1 MCIAPDG
8 GRRLAGPET
17 AALKAAPHG
26 IQPAGLAKPAAL
38 PQKPPNQ
45 RHPKSDAAPFC
56 MTADVEA
63 FMADFDLGK
72 IRNIGITAHIDA
84 GKTTTTERI
93 LYYTGVSHRIGEVHD
108 GNTTTDYMDQE
119 RERGITITSAAVT
132 CEWKDHRINIID
144 TPGHIDF
151 NIEVNRSLRV
161 LDGAIFIIEGVAGVQ
176 PQSETNWRL
185 ADRYNVPRIIFIN
198 KLDRTGADFFRA
210 FATLKEKL
218 DIVALPLQLPIGIE
232 DSFLGVIDLV
242 EMKAIIWEGGE
253 LGAKFHDEE
262 IPEAMKEQAA
272 EYRQNLLDT
281 ALSVDNEAMEEY
293 FDKGDVSVETLK
305 RCIKAGA
312 ISGAFRPVLCGTAFK
327 NKGVQPLLDAVL
339 DYLPSPVDVP
349 GIRVAPE
356 EGQDDDPNARRIKA
370 DPNAPFAGL
379 AFKIINDKYGTLTF
393 VRVYAGT
400 LKSSDTV
407 MNTTKG
413 HKERIG
419 RMFQMHADKRAE
431 IKEVHAGDI
440 AAFVGLKDT
449 GTGDTLAS
457 SDDPVVLERMAFPVP
472 VIDISVEPKTKEGVE
487 KMTLGLQKLAG
498 EDPSLRLKT
507 DQETGQTILS
517 GMGELHLEIIIDRLK
532 REYGVDANIGAP
544 QVAYRETISKS
555 HTETYTHKKQS
566 GGSGQYAEV
575 KIVFEPQERNE
586 GVLFE
591 NKVVGGTVPKEYIPA
606 VEKGIRNQADTGV
619 LAGFP
624 TVDFKYTLVDGKYH
638 DVDSS
643 ALAFEIAAKACFR
656 EGMKKAGPIILEP
669 IMDVEITTP
678 QDHVGDVVGDLNRRR
693 GQIQNQESSGST
705 VIVRAHVPLKEMF
718 GYISHLR
725 SMTKGRASFTMQFH
739 HYDPVPRN
747 IADEIMTK
755 SA

>member
-1 MCIAPDG
+1 MFD
-8 GRRLAGPET
+8 T
-17 AALKAAPHG
+17 
-26 IQPAGLAKPAAL
+26 
-38 PQKPPNQ
+38 
-45 RHPKSDAAPFC
+45 S
-56 MTADVEA
+56 
-63 FMADFDLGK
+63 DLGK

-108 GNTTTDYMDQE
+108 GNTTTDYMEQE

-161 LDGAIFIIEGVAGVQ
+161 LDGAVFIIEGVAGVQ

-185 ADRYNVPRIIFIN
+185 ADRYNVPRLIFIN
-198 KLDRTGADFFRA
+198 KLDRTGADFYRA
-210 FATLKEKL
+210 FDTLKEKL

-232 DSFLGVIDLV
+232 ETFVGVVDLV
-242 EMKAIIWEGGE
+242 EMKAIVWEGGE
-253 LGAKFHDEE
+253 LGAKFHDEP
-262 IPEAMKEQAA
+262 IPEELAERAKEA
-272 EYRQNLLDT
+272 RQLLLDT
-281 ALSVDNEAMEEY
+281 ALAVDDEGMEEY
-293 FDKGDVSVETLK
+293 FEHGDVSVATLK
-305 RCIKAGA
+305 RAIKAGT
-312 ISGAFRPVLCGTAFK
+312 ISGAFRPVMCGTAFK
-327 NKGVQPLLDAVL
+327 NKGVQPLLDGVL
-339 DYLPSPVDVP
+339 DYLPSPIDVP
-349 GIRVAPE
+349 GIKVAADEDEEDTPENAAKRRVIPANP
-356 EGQDDDPNARRIKA
+356 DAA
-370 DPNAPFAGL
+370 FAGL

-400 LKSSDTV
+400 LKSGDTV
-407 MNTTKG
+407 MNTTKD
-413 HKERIG
+413 HRERIG

-449 GTGDTLAS
+449 GTGDTLAGAE
-457 SDDPVVLERMAFPVP
+457 DPVVLERMAFPIP
-472 VIDISVEPKTKEGVE
+472 VIDISVEPKTKEAVE
-487 KMTLGLQKLAG
+487 KMTIGLQKLAG

-507 DQETGQTILS
+507 DQESGQTILS
-517 GMGELHLEIIIDRLK
+517 GMGELHLEIIVDRLR
-532 REYGVDANIGAP
+532 REYGVDCNIGAP

-575 KIVFEPQERNE
+575 KVTFEPLERNA
-586 GVLFE
+586 GVVFQ
-591 NKVVGGTVPKEYIPA
+591 NSVVGGAIPKEYVPA
-606 VEKGIRNQADTGV
+606 VEKGIRVQADTGV

-624 TVDFKYTLVDGKYH
+624 TVDFKYTLIDGKYH

-643 ALAFEIAAKACFR
+643 ALAFEIASKACFR
-656 EGMKKAGPIILEP
+656 EGMKKAGPTILEP
-669 IMDVEITTP
+669 IMDVEVTTP

-693 GQIQNQESSGST
+693 GTIQAQESAGST
-705 VIVRAHVPLKEMF
+705 VTVRAQVPLKEMF

-747 IADEIMTK
+747 VADEIMK
-755 SA
+755 QSA

>member
-1 MCIAPDG
+1 MEKFTV
-8 GRRLAGPET
+8 AGNSLE
-17 AALKAAPHG
+17 
-26 IQPAGLAKPAAL
+26 
-38 PQKPPNQ
+38 
-45 RHPKSDAAPFC
+45 
-56 MTADVEA
+56 
-63 FMADFDLGK
+63 K

-93 LYYTGVSHRIGEVHD
+93 LYYTGVSHKIGEVHD

-132 CEWKDHRINIID
+132 CEWKGYRINIID

-161 LDGAIFIIEGVAGVQ
+161 LDGAVFIIEGVAGVQ

-210 FATLKEKL
+210 FASLKEKL

-232 DSFLGVIDLV
+232 DQFLGVVDLV
-242 EMKAIIWEGGE
+242 EMRAIVWEGGE
-253 LGAKFHDEE
+253 LGAKFRDEP
-262 IPEAMKEQAA
+262 IPAELEAQAQ
-272 EYRQNLLDT
+272 EYRQILLDT
-281 ALSVDNEAMEEY
+281 AVGVDNKAMEEY
-293 FDKGDVSVETLK
+293 FENGDVSVETLK
-305 RCIKAGA
+305 RCIKLGT

-349 GIRVAPE
+349 GISVAAE
-356 EGQDDDPNARRIKA
+356 EGEEDGEHSNRRRIKA
-370 DPNAPFAGL
+370 NSDAPFAGL
-379 AFKIINDKYGTLTF
+379 AFKIINDKYGALTF

-400 LKSSDTV
+400 LKSGDTV
-407 MNTTKG
+407 MNTTKD
-413 HKERIG
+413 HRERIG

-449 GTGDTLAS
+449 STGDTLAS
-457 SDDPVVLERMAFPVP
+457 ADDPVVLERMAFPVP
-472 VIDISVEPKTKEGVE
+472 VIDISVEPKTKEAVE

-507 DQETGQTILS
+507 DQESGQTILS
-517 GMGELHLEIIIDRLK
+517 GMGELHLEIIIDRLR
-532 REYGVDANIGAP
+532 REYGVDCAIGAP
-544 QVAYRETISKS
+544 QVAYRETITKE

-575 KIVFEPQERNE
+575 KIRFAPVERNL
-586 GVLFE
+586 GVSFE
-591 NKVVGGTVPKEYIPA
+591 NKVVGGTVPKEFIPA
-606 VEKGIRNQADTGV
+606 VEKGIRVQADTGV

-624 TVDFKYTLVDGKYH
+624 TVDFKYVLVDGKYH

-669 IMDVEITTP
+669 IMDVEVTTP

-693 GQIQNQESSGST
+693 GMIQNQDSAGST
-705 VIVRAHVPLKEMF
+705 ILVRAHVPLKEMF
-718 GYISHLR
+718 GYISDLR

-747 IADEIMTK
+747 IADEIMAK

>member
-1 MCIAPDG
+1 VS
-8 GRRLAGPET
+8 ET
-17 AALKAAPHG
+17 PL
-26 IQPAGLAKPAAL
+26 
-38 PQKPPNQ
+38 
-45 RHPKSDAAPFC
+45 
-56 MTADVEA
+56 E
-63 FMADFDLGK
+63 K

-93 LYYTGVSHRIGEVHD
+93 LYYTGVSHKIGEVHD
-108 GNTTTDYMDQE
+108 GNTTTDYMEQE

-132 CEWKDHRINIID
+132 CEWKNHRINIID

-161 LDGAIFIIEGVAGVQ
+161 LDGAVFIIEGVAGVQ

-198 KLDRTGADFFRA
+198 KLDRTGADFYRA
-210 FATLKEKL
+210 FDTLKEKL
-218 DIVALPLQLPIGIE
+218 DIVALPLQLPIGTE
-232 DSFLGVIDLV
+232 DQFVGVVDLV

-253 LGAKFHDEE
+253 LGAKYHDAP
-262 IPEAMKEQAA
+262 IPADLVEKAKEH
-272 EYRQNLLDT
+272 RQTLLDT
-281 ALSVDNEAMEEY
+281 ALSVDDAAMEEY
-293 FDKGDVSVETLK
+293 FESGDVAVETLK
-305 RCIKAGA
+305 RCIKAGT

-349 GIRVAPE
+349 GIKVAAE
-356 EGQDDDPNARRIKA
+356 EGEDEHAERRRIKA

-400 LKSSDTV
+400 LRSGDTV
-407 MNTTKG
+407 LNTTRG

-431 IKEVHAGDI
+431 IKEVSAGDI

-449 GTGDTLAS
+449 MTGDTLAAAN
-457 SDDPVVLERMAFPVP
+457 DPVVLERMAFPVP
-472 VIDISVEPKTKEGVE
+472 VIDISVEPRTKESVE
-487 KMTLGLQKLAG
+487 KMTIGLQKLAG
-498 EDPSLRLKT
+498 EDPSLRLRT

-532 REYGVDANIGAP
+532 REYGVEANIGAP
-544 QVAYRETISKS
+544 QVAYRETITRP
-555 HTETYTHKKQS
+555 HTEIYTHKKQT

-575 KIVFEPQERNE
+575 KVIFEPLERN
-586 GVLFE
+586 GGIVFE
-591 NKVVGGTVPKEYIPA
+591 NKVVGGAVPREYIPA
-606 VEKGIRNQADTGV
+606 VEKGIRVQAETGV

-656 EGMKKAGPIILEP
+656 EGMKKASPIILEP

-678 QDHVGDVVGDLNRRR
+678 QDHVGDVVGDINRRR
-693 GQIQNQESSGST
+693 GMIQNQESSGST
-705 VIVRAHVPLKEMF
+705 IIVRAHVPLKEMF
-718 GYISHLR
+718 GYISDLR

-747 IADEIMTK
+747 IADEIMAK

>member
-1 MCIAPDG
+1 
-8 GRRLAGPET
+8 
-17 AALKAAPHG
+17 
-26 IQPAGLAKPAAL
+26 
-38 PQKPPNQ
+38 
-45 RHPKSDAAPFC
+45 
-56 MTADVEA
+56 MTDTPL
-63 FMADFDLGK
+63 DR

-93 LYYTGVSHRIGEVHD
+93 LHYTGVSHKIGEVHD
-108 GNTTTDYMDQE
+108 GNTTTDYMEQE

-161 LDGAIFIIEGVAGVQ
+161 LDGAVFIIEGVAGVQ

-185 ADRYNVPRIIFIN
+185 ADRYKVPRIIFIN
-198 KLDRTGADFFRA
+198 KLDRTGADFYRA

-218 DIVALPLQLPIGIE
+218 DIVAVPLQLPIGIE
-232 DSFLGVIDLV
+232 DKFIGVVDLV
-242 EMKAIIWEGGE
+242 EMKAIVWEGGD
-253 LGAKFHDEE
+253 LGAKYNDEP
-262 IPEAMKEQAA
+262 IPDDLLELAKEH
-272 EYRQNLLDT
+272 RQTLLDT
-281 ALSVDNEAMEEY
+281 ALAVDDEGMEEY
-293 FDKGDVSVETLK
+293 FEKGDVSVETLK
-305 RCIKAGA
+305 RAIKTGT
-312 ISGAFRPVLCGTAFK
+312 ISGDFRPVLCGTAFK
-327 NKGVQPLLDAVL
+327 NKGVQPLLDAVI

-349 GIRVAPE
+349 GIAVALDE
-356 EGQDDDPNARRIKA
+356 DLEDQEQVDRRRIPANPK
-370 DPNAPFAGL
+370 APFAGL

-400 LKSSDTV
+400 LKSGDTV

-413 HKERIG
+413 HRERIG

-431 IKEVHAGDI
+431 IKEVEAGDI

-472 VIDISVEPKTKEGVE
+472 VIDISVEPRTKEAVE

-498 EDPSLRLKT
+498 EDPSLRLRT

-517 GMGELHLEIIIDRLK
+517 GMGELHLEIIIDRLR
-532 REYGVDANIGAP
+532 REYGVDCNIGAP
-544 QVAYRETISKS
+544 QVAYRETISKP

-575 KIVFEPQERNE
+575 KIIFEPQERNA
-586 GVLFE
+586 GVVFE
-591 NKVVGGTVPKEYIPA
+591 NKVVGGSVPKEYIPA
-606 VEKGIRNQADTGV
+606 VEKGIKVQADTGV

-624 TVDFKYTLVDGKYH
+624 TVDFKYTLIDGKYH

-656 EGMKKAGPIILEP
+656 EGMKKASPIILEP
-669 IMDVEITTP
+669 IMDVEVTTP

-693 GQIQNQESSGST
+693 GHIQNQESSGST
-705 VIVRAHVPLKEMF
+705 IIVRAQAPLKEMF

-747 IADEIMTK
+747 IADEIMAK

>member
-1 MCIAPDG
+1 MS
-8 GRRLAGPET
+8 ET
-17 AALKAAPHG
+17 PL
-26 IQPAGLAKPAAL
+26 
-38 PQKPPNQ
+38 
-45 RHPKSDAAPFC
+45 
-56 MTADVEA
+56 E
-63 FMADFDLGK
+63 K

-93 LYYTGVSHRIGEVHD
+93 LYYTGVSHKIGEVHD
-108 GNTTTDYMDQE
+108 GNTTTDYMEQE

-132 CEWKDHRINIID
+132 CEWKNHRINIID
-144 TPGHIDF
+144 PPGHIDF

-161 LDGAIFIIEGVAGVQ
+161 LDGAVFIIEGVAGVQ

-198 KLDRTGADFFRA
+198 KLDRTGADFYRA
-210 FATLKEKL
+210 FDTLKEKL
-218 DIVALPLQLPIGIE
+218 DIVALPLQLPIGTE
-232 DSFLGVIDLV
+232 DQFVGVVDLV

-253 LGAKFHDEE
+253 LGAKYHDAP
-262 IPEAMKEQAA
+262 IPADLVEKAKEH
-272 EYRQNLLDT
+272 RQTLLDT
-281 ALSVDNEAMEEY
+281 ALSVDDAAMEEY
-293 FDKGDVSVETLK
+293 FESGDVAVETLK
-305 RCIKAGA
+305 RCIKAGT

-349 GIRVAPE
+349 GIKVAAE
-356 EGQDDDPNARRIKA
+356 EGEDEHAERRRIKA

-400 LKSSDTV
+400 LRSGDTV
-407 MNTTKG
+407 LNTTRG

-431 IKEVHAGDI
+431 IKEVSAGDI

-449 GTGDTLAS
+449 MTGDTLAAAN
-457 SDDPVVLERMAFPVP
+457 DPVVLERMAFPVP
-472 VIDISVEPKTKEGVE
+472 VIDISVEPRTKESVE
-487 KMTLGLQKLAG
+487 KMTIGLQKLAG
-498 EDPSLRLKT
+498 EDPSLRLRT

-532 REYGVDANIGAP
+532 REYGVEANIGAP
-544 QVAYRETISKS
+544 QVAYRETITRP
-555 HTETYTHKKQS
+555 HTEIYTHKKQS

-575 KIVFEPQERNE
+575 KVIFEPLERN
-586 GVLFE
+586 GGIVFE
-591 NKVVGGTVPKEYIPA
+591 NKVVGGAVPREYIPA
-606 VEKGIRNQADTGV
+606 VEKGIRVQAETGV

-656 EGMKKAGPIILEP
+656 EGMKKASPIILEP

-678 QDHVGDVVGDLNRRR
+678 QDHVGDVVGDINRRR
-693 GQIQNQESSGST
+693 GMIQNQESSGST
-705 VIVRAHVPLKEMF
+705 IIVRAHVPLKEMF
-718 GYISHLR
+718 GYISDLR

-747 IADEIMTK
+747 IADEIMAK

>member
-1 MCIAPDG
+1 M
-8 GRRLAGPET
+8 
-17 AALKAAPHG
+17 
-26 IQPAGLAKPAAL
+26 
-38 PQKPPNQ
+38 
-45 RHPKSDAAPFC
+45 
-56 MTADVEA
+56 EA
-63 FMADFDLGK
+63 SVARIPLEK

-93 LYYTGVSHRIGEVHD
+93 LYYTGKSHKIGEVHD
-108 GNTTTDYMDQE
+108 GNTTTDYMEQE

-132 CEWKDHRINIID
+132 AEWKGHRINVID

-161 LDGAIFIIEGVAGVQ
+161 LDGAVFIIEGVAGVQ

-198 KLDRTGADFFRA
+198 KLDRTGADFYRA
-210 FATLKEKL
+210 AATLTEKL
-218 DIVALPLQLPIGIE
+218 GINWVALQLPIGIE
-232 DSFLGVIDLV
+232 DNLKGVVDLV
-242 EMKAIIWEGGE
+242 TMKALIWEGDE
-253 LGAKFHDEE
+253 LGAKYHEAE
-262 IPEAMKEQAA
+262 IPADMADKAA
-272 EYRQNLLDT
+272 EYRQTLLDT
-281 ALSVDNEAMEEY
+281 VLAVDDAAMEEY
-293 FDKGDVSVETLK
+293 FEKGDVDVETLK
-305 RCIKAGA
+305 RCIKKGT
-312 ISGAFRPVLCGTAFK
+312 ISGEFRPVFCGSAFK
-327 NKGVQPLLDAVL
+327 NKGVQPLLDGVI
-339 DYLPSPVDVP
+339 DYLPAPTDIE
-349 GIRVAPE
+349 GIKVAAE
-356 EGQDDDPNARRIKA
+356 EGEDEDADRRIIPAKE
-370 DPNAPFAGL
+370 DAPFAAL
-379 AFKIINDKYGTLTF
+379 AFKIINDKYGNLTF
-393 VRVYAGT
+393 IRVYAGVIR
-400 LKSSDTV
+400 SGDTF

-419 RMFQMHADKRAE
+419 RMFQMHADKREEVKE
-431 IKEVHAGDI
+431 IYAGDI
-440 AAFVGLKDT
+440 VAVVGLKDT
-449 GTGDTLAS
+449 GTGDTLA
-457 SDDPVVLERMAFPVP
+457 DAADPVVLERMAFPIP
-472 VIDISVEPKTKEGVE
+472 VIDISVEPKSKDGIE

-544 QVAYRETISKS
+544 QVAYRETITRS

-575 KIVFEPQERNE
+575 KITFEPKERNE
-586 GVLFE
+586 GIEFV
-591 NKVVGGTVPKEYIPA
+591 NAVVGGAVPKEYIPA
-606 VEKGIRNQADTGV
+606 VEKGIKMQADTGV

-656 EGMKKAGPIILEP
+656 EGMKNAGPVILEP
-669 IMDVEITTP
+669 IMDVEVTTP

-693 GQIQNQESSGST
+693 GVIQSQDMAST
-705 VIVRAHVPLKEMF
+705 SVIVRAHVPLKEMF
-718 GYISHLR
+718 GYISNLR
-725 SMTKGRASFTMQFH
+725 GMTKGRASFSMQFH

-747 IADEIMTK
+747 VADEIMKK

>member
-1 MCIAPDG
+1 MFD
-8 GRRLAGPET
+8 T
-17 AALKAAPHG
+17 
-26 IQPAGLAKPAAL
+26 
-38 PQKPPNQ
+38 
-45 RHPKSDAAPFC
+45 S
-56 MTADVEA
+56 
-63 FMADFDLGK
+63 DLGK

-108 GNTTTDYMDQE
+108 GNTTTDYMEQE

-161 LDGAIFIIEGVAGVQ
+161 LDGAVFIIEGVAGVQ

-185 ADRYNVPRIIFIN
+185 ADRYNVPRLIFIN
-198 KLDRTGADFFRA
+198 KLDRTGADFYRA
-210 FATLKEKL
+210 FDTLKEKL

-232 DSFLGVIDLV
+232 ETFIGVVDLI
-242 EMKAIIWEGGE
+242 EMKAIVWEGGE
-253 LGAKFHDEE
+253 LGAKFHDEA
-262 IPEAMKEQAA
+262 IPEDLAERAKEA
-272 EYRQNLLDT
+272 RQLLLDT
-281 ALSVDNEAMEEY
+281 ALAVDDEGMEEY
-293 FDKGDVSVETLK
+293 FEHGDVSVATLK
-305 RCIKAGA
+305 RAIKAGT
-312 ISGAFRPVLCGTAFK
+312 ISGAFRPVMCGTAFK
-327 NKGVQPLLDAVL
+327 NKGVQPLLDGVL
-339 DYLPSPVDVP
+339 DYLPSPIDVP
-349 GIRVAPE
+349 GIKVAADEDEEDTPENAAKRRVIPANP
-356 EGQDDDPNARRIKA
+356 A
-370 DPNAPFAGL
+370 APFAGL

-400 LKSSDTV
+400 LKSGDTV

-413 HKERIG
+413 EKERIG

-449 GTGDTLAS
+449 GTGDTLAAAE
-457 SDDPVVLERMAFPVP
+457 DPVVLERMAFPIP
-472 VIDISVEPKTKEGVE
+472 VIDISVEPKTKEAVE
-487 KMTLGLQKLAG
+487 KMTIGLQKLAG

-507 DQETGQTILS
+507 DQESGQTILS
-517 GMGELHLEIIIDRLK
+517 GMGELHLEIIVDRLR
-532 REYGVDANIGAP
+532 REYGVDCNIGAP

-575 KIVFEPQERNE
+575 KVTFEPLERNA
-586 GVLFE
+586 GVVFQ
-591 NKVVGGTVPKEYIPA
+591 NSVVGGAIPKEYVPA
-606 VEKGIRNQADTGV
+606 VEKGIRVQADTGV

-643 ALAFEIAAKACFR
+643 ALAFEIASKACFR
-656 EGMKKAGPIILEP
+656 EGMKKAGPTILEP
-669 IMDVEITTP
+669 IMDVEVTTP

-693 GQIQNQESSGST
+693 GTIQAQESAGST
-705 VIVRAHVPLKEMF
+705 VTVRAQVPLKEMF
-718 GYISHLR
+718 GYISQLR

-747 IADEIMTK
+747 VADEIMK
-755 SA
+755 QSA

>member
-1 MCIAPDG
+1 M
-8 GRRLAGPET
+8 
-17 AALKAAPHG
+17 
-26 IQPAGLAKPAAL
+26 
-38 PQKPPNQ
+38 
-45 RHPKSDAAPFC
+45 SDIS
-56 MTADVEA
+56 
-63 FMADFDLGK
+63 DLGK

-108 GNTTTDYMDQE
+108 GNTTTDYMEQE

-161 LDGAIFIIEGVAGVQ
+161 LDGAVFIIEGVAGVQ

-185 ADRYNVPRIIFIN
+185 ADRYNVPRLIFIN
-198 KLDRTGADFFRA
+198 KLDRTGADFYRA
-210 FATLKEKL
+210 FDTLKEKL

-232 DSFLGVIDLV
+232 ESFIGVVDLI
-242 EMKAIIWEGGE
+242 EMKAIVWEGGE
-253 LGAKFHDEE
+253 LGAKFHDEP
-262 IPEAMKEQAA
+262 IPEDMMERAKEA
-272 EYRQNLLDT
+272 RQLLLDT
-281 ALSVDNEAMEEY
+281 ALAVDDEGMEEY
-293 FDKGDVSVETLK
+293 FEHGDVGVATLK
-305 RCIKAGA
+305 RAIKAGT
-312 ISGAFRPVLCGTAFK
+312 ISGAFRPVMCGTAFK
-327 NKGVQPLLDAVL
+327 NKGVQPLLDGVL
-339 DYLPSPVDVP
+339 DYLPSPIDVP
-349 GIRVAPE
+349 GIKVAAEEDEEETPENSAKRRVIPANPT
-356 EGQDDDPNARRIKA
+356 
-370 DPNAPFAGL
+370 APFAGL

-400 LKSSDTV
+400 LKSGDTV

-413 HKERIG
+413 EKERIG

-449 GTGDTLAS
+449 GTGDTLAAAE
-457 SDDPVVLERMAFPVP
+457 DPVVLERMSFPIP
-472 VIDISVEPKTKEGVE
+472 VIDISVEPKTKEAVE
-487 KMTLGLQKLAG
+487 KMTIGLQKLAG

-507 DQETGQTILS
+507 DQESGQTILS
-517 GMGELHLEIIIDRLK
+517 GMGELHLEIIVDRLR
-532 REYGVDANIGAP
+532 REYGVDCNIGAP

-575 KIVFEPQERNE
+575 KVTFEPLERNA
-586 GVLFE
+586 GVVFQ
-591 NKVVGGTVPKEYIPA
+591 NSVVGGAIPKEYVPA
-606 VEKGIRNQADTGV
+606 VEKGIRVQADTGV

-624 TVDFKYTLVDGKYH
+624 TVDFKYTLIDGKYH

-643 ALAFEIAAKACFR
+643 ALAFEIASKACFR
-656 EGMKKAGPIILEP
+656 EGMKKAGPTILEP
-669 IMDVEITTP
+669 IMDVEVTTP

-693 GQIQNQESSGST
+693 GTIQAQESAGST
-705 VIVRAHVPLKEMF
+705 VTVRAQVPLKEMF
-718 GYISHLR
+718 GYISQLR

-747 IADEIMTK
+747 VADEIMK
-755 SA
+755 QSA

>member
-1 MCIAPDG
+1 MSG
-8 GRRLAGPET
+8 NEL
-17 AALKAAPHG
+17 
-26 IQPAGLAKPAAL
+26 
-38 PQKPPNQ
+38 
-45 RHPKSDAAPFC
+45 S
-56 MTADVEA
+56 
-63 FMADFDLGK
+63 K

-93 LYYTGVSHRIGEVHD
+93 LYYTGVSHKIGEVHD
-108 GNTTTDYMDQE
+108 GNTTTDYMEQE

-132 CEWKDHRINIID
+132 CEWNDHRINIID

-161 LDGAIFIIEGVAGVQ
+161 LDGAVFIIEGVAGVQ

-198 KLDRTGADFFRA
+198 KLDRTGADFYRA
-210 FATLKEKL
+210 FDTLKEKL
-218 DIVALPLQLPIGIE
+218 DIVALPLQLPIGAE
-232 DSFLGVIDLV
+232 ENFLGVVDLV
-242 EMKAIIWEGGE
+242 EMRAIIWEGGE
-253 LGAKFHDEE
+253 LGAKFHYEE
-262 IPEAMKEQAA
+262 IPDDLKEKAA

-281 ALSVDNEAMEEY
+281 ALAVDDAGMEEY
-293 FDKGDVSVETLK
+293 FENGDVSVATLK
-305 RCIKAGA
+305 RALKRGA
-312 ISGAFRPVLCGTAFK
+312 IDGTFRPTLCGTAFK
-327 NKGVQPLLDAVL
+327 NKGVQPLLDAVI
-339 DYLPSPVDVP
+339 DYLPAPNDVEGIRIAPPEDEEVDENKLPIIPVDP
-349 GIRVAPE
+349 DG
-356 EGQDDDPNARRIKA
+356 K
-370 DPNAPFAGL
+370 FAGL

-393 VRVYAGT
+393 VRVYRGV
-400 LKSSDTV
+400 LRSGDMV
-407 MNTTKG
+407 LNTTKG

-419 RMFQMHADKRAE
+419 RMFQMHADKRQE
-431 IKEVHAGDI
+431 LKEVHAGDI

-449 GTGDTLAS
+449 QTGDTLAD

-472 VIDISVEPKTKEGVE
+472 VIDISVEPKTKDGVE
-487 KMTLGLQKLAG
+487 KMTLALQKLAG

-517 GMGELHLEIIIDRLK
+517 GMGELHLEIIVDRLR

-544 QVAYRETISKS
+544 QVAYRETITKP
-555 HTETYTHKKQS
+555 HTEIYTHKKQS

-575 KIVFEPQERNE
+575 KIEFAPQERNE
-586 GVLFE
+586 GIAFE

-606 VEKGIRNQADTGV
+606 VEKGIRMQSSTGV

-624 TVDFKYTLVDGKYH
+624 TVDFKFTLTDGKYH

-656 EGMKKAGPIILEP
+656 EGMKKAGPVILEP
-669 IMDVEITTP
+669 IMDVEVTTP
-678 QDHVGDVVGDLNRRR
+678 NDHVGDVVGDLNRRR
-693 GQIQNQESSGST
+693 GMIQNQESAGST
-705 VIVRAHVPLKEMF
+705 VTVRAQVPLKEMF

-747 IADEIMTK
+747 IADEIMAK
-755 SA
+755 SS

>member
-1 MCIAPDG
+1 MSVTPLD
-8 GRRLAGPET
+8 
-17 AALKAAPHG
+17 
-26 IQPAGLAKPAAL
+26 
-38 PQKPPNQ
+38 
-45 RHPKSDAAPFC
+45 
-56 MTADVEA
+56 
-63 FMADFDLGK
+63 K

-93 LYYTGVSHRIGEVHD
+93 LYYTGVSHKIGEVHD
-108 GNTTTDYMDQE
+108 GNTTTDYMEQE

-132 CEWKDHRINIID
+132 CEWKDTRINIID

-161 LDGAIFIIEGVAGVQ
+161 LDGAVFIIEGVAGVQ

-185 ADRYNVPRIIFIN
+185 ADRYKVPRIIFIN

-218 DIVALPLQLPIGIE
+218 DIIALPLQLPIGVE
-232 DSFLGVIDLV
+232 DQFLGVVDLV

-253 LGAKFHDEE
+253 LGAKYHDEE
-262 IPEAMKEQAA
+262 IPADLA
-272 EYRQNLLDT
+272 ELAEEHRQTLLDT
-281 ALSVDNEAMEEY
+281 ALSVDTEAMEEY
-293 FDKGDVSVETLK
+293 FDKGEVSVETLK
-305 RCIKAGA
+305 RCIKRGT
-312 ISGAFRPVLCGTAFK
+312 IDGTFRPVLCGTAFK
-327 NKGVQPLLDAVL
+327 NKGVQPLLDAVI

-349 GIRVAPE
+349 GIAIALE
-356 EGQDDDPNARRIKA
+356 EGEEDGDNPNRRRIPANPK
-370 DPNAPFAGL
+370 APFAGL

-400 LKSSDTV
+400 LKSGDMV

-413 HKERIG
+413 HRERIG

-431 IKEVHAGDI
+431 IKEVEAGDI

-457 SDDPVVLERMAFPVP
+457 NDDPVILERMAFPVP
-472 VIDISVEPKTKEGVE
+472 VIDISVEPRTKEAVE

-498 EDPSLRLKT
+498 EDPSLRLRT

-517 GMGELHLEIIIDRLK
+517 GMGELHLEIIIDRLR
-532 REYGVDANIGAP
+532 REYGVDCNIGAP
-544 QVAYRETISKS
+544 QVAYRETISKT

-575 KIVFEPQERNE
+575 KIIFEPLERNT
-586 GVLFE
+586 GVVFE

-606 VEKGIRNQADTGV
+606 VEKGIKVQADTGV

-624 TVDFKYTLVDGKYH
+624 TVDFKYTLIDGKYH

-656 EGMKKAGPIILEP
+656 EGMKNATPIILEP
-669 IMDVEITTP
+669 IMDVEVTTP

-693 GQIQNQESSGST
+693 GMIQNQESSGST

-747 IADEIMTK
+747 VADEIMKK

>member
-1 MCIAPDG
+1 MPGTPLD
-8 GRRLAGPET
+8 R
-17 AALKAAPHG
+17 
-26 IQPAGLAKPAAL
+26 
-38 PQKPPNQ
+38 
-45 RHPKSDAAPFC
+45 
-56 MTADVEA
+56 
-63 FMADFDLGK
+63 

-93 LYYTGVSHRIGEVHD
+93 LYYTGVSHKIGEVHD
-108 GNTTTDYMDQE
+108 GNTTTDYMEQE

-132 CEWKDHRINIID
+132 CEWQDHRINIID

-232 DSFLGVIDLV
+232 DKFVGVVDLV
-242 EMKAIIWEGGE
+242 EMKAIVWEGGE
-253 LGAKFHDEE
+253 LGAKYHDEP
-262 IPEAMKEQAA
+262 IPADLEEQAK
-272 EYRQNLLDT
+272 EYRQILLDT
-281 ALSVDNEAMEEY
+281 ALSVDDAAMEEY
-293 FDKGDVSVETLK
+293 FDKGDVEVATLK

-327 NKGVQPLLDAVL
+327 NKGVQPLLDAVI

-349 GIRVAPE
+349 GIAIAAE
-356 EGQDDDPNARRIKA
+356 EGEDEHDPNRRRIKA

-400 LKSSDTV
+400 LKSGDTV
-407 MNTTKG
+407 MNTTKE
-413 HKERIG
+413 HRERIG

-431 IKEVHAGDI
+431 IKEVFAGDI

-457 SDDPVVLERMAFPVP
+457 QQDQVVLERMAFPVP
-472 VIDISVEPKTKEGVE
+472 VIDISVEPRTKEAVE
-487 KMTLGLQKLAG
+487 KMSLGLQKLAA
-498 EDPSLRLKT
+498 EDPSLRLRT
-507 DQETGQTILS
+507 DQESGQTILS
-517 GMGELHLEIIIDRLK
+517 GMGELHLEIIIDRLR

-544 QVAYRETISKS
+544 QVAYRETITRP
-555 HTETYTHKKQS
+555 HTETYTHKKQT

-575 KIVFEPQERNE
+575 KIVFEPLERN
-586 GVLFE
+586 GGIIFE
-591 NKVVGGTVPKEYIPA
+591 NKVVGGSVPKEYIPA
-606 VEKGIRNQADTGV
+606 VEKGI
-619 LAGFP
+619 
-624 TVDFKYTLVDGKYH
+624 
-638 DVDSS
+638 
-643 ALAFEIAAKACFR
+643 
-656 EGMKKAGPIILEP
+656 
-669 IMDVEITTP
+669 
-678 QDHVGDVVGDLNRRR
+678 
-693 GQIQNQESSGST
+693 
-705 VIVRAHVPLKEMF
+705 
-718 GYISHLR
+718 
-725 SMTKGRASFTMQFH
+725 
-739 HYDPVPRN
+739 
-747 IADEIMTK
+747 
-755 SA
+755 

>member
-1 MCIAPDG
+1 MP
-8 GRRLAGPET
+8 
-17 AALKAAPHG
+17 AAPSAPQATHDH
-26 IQPAGLAKPAAL
+26 LAL
-38 PQKPPNQ
+38 
-45 RHPKSDAAPFC
+45 
-56 MTADVEA
+56 
-63 FMADFDLGK
+63 

-108 GNTTTDYMDQE
+108 GNTTTDYMEQE

-198 KLDRTGADFFRA
+198 KLDRTGADFYRA
-210 FATLKEKL
+210 AATLKEKL

-232 DSFLGVIDLV
+232 DKFVGVVDLV
-242 EMKAIIWEGGE
+242 RMKSVIWEGGE

-262 IPEAMKEQAA
+262 IPADLLDRAK
-272 EYRQNLLDT
+272 EYRQTLLDT
-281 ALSVDNEAMEEY
+281 ALSVDDAAMEEY
-293 FDKGDVSVETLK
+293 FEHGDVTEDTLK
-305 RCIKAGA
+305 RCIKAGT
-312 ISGAFRPVLCGTAFK
+312 ISGVFRPVLCGTAFK
-327 NKGVQPLLDAVL
+327 NKGVQPLLDAVI

-349 GIRVAPE
+349 GIKVAAE
-356 EGQDDDPNARRIKA
+356 EGEEDNADRRVIKA

-393 VRVYAGT
+393 VRIYAGT
-400 LKSSDTV
+400 LKTGDMV
-407 MNTTKG
+407 LNTTRD
-413 HKERIG
+413 HRERIG
-419 RMFQMHADKRAE
+419 RMFQMHADKRQE
-431 IKEVHAGDI
+431 IKEVSAGDI
-440 AAFVGLKDT
+440 VAFVGLKDT

-457 SDDPVVLERMAFPVP
+457 PDDPVVLERMAFPVP
-472 VIDISVEPKTKEGVE
+472 VIDISVEPKTKELIE
-487 KMTLGLQKLAG
+487 KMSIGLQKLAS
-498 EDPSLRLKT
+498 EDPSLRLRT
-507 DQETGQTILS
+507 DQESGQTILS
-517 GMGELHLEIIIDRLK
+517 GMGELHLEIIIDRLR
-532 REYGVDANIGAP
+532 REYGVEANIGAP
-544 QVAYRETISKS
+544 QVAYRETISRP
-555 HTETYTHKKQS
+555 HTETYTHKKQT

-575 KIVFEPQERNE
+575 KVTFEPLERNAGVVFEND
-586 GVLFE
+586 
-591 NKVVGGTVPKEYIPA
+591 VVGGAVPKEYIPA
-606 VEKGIRNQADTGV
+606 VEKGIRVQAETGV

-624 TVDFKYTLVDGKYH
+624 TVDFKYTLIDGKYH

-693 GQIQNQESSGST
+693 GMIQNQESSGST
-705 VIVRAHVPLKEMF
+705 IIVRAHVPLKEMF
-718 GYISHLR
+718 GYISDLR

-747 IADEIMTK
+747 IADEIMAK

>member
-1 MCIAPDG
+1 MSANP
-8 GRRLAGPET
+8 LA
-17 AALKAAPHG
+17 L
-26 IQPAGLAKPAAL
+26 L
-38 PQKPPNQ
+38 
-45 RHPKSDAAPFC
+45 
-56 MTADVEA
+56 
-63 FMADFDLGK
+63 
-72 IRNIGITAHIDA
+72 RNIGITAHIDA

-93 LYYTGVSHRIGEVHD
+93 LYYTGMSHRIGEVHD

-161 LDGAIFIIEGVAGVQ
+161 LDGAVFIIEGVAGVQ

-198 KLDRTGADFFRA
+198 KLDRTGADFYRA
-210 FATLKEKL
+210 FDTLKEKL
-218 DIVALPLQLPIGIE
+218 DIIALPLQLPIGEE
-232 DSFLGVIDLV
+232 DKFIGVIDLI
-242 EMKAIIWEGGE
+242 EMKAIVWEGGE
-253 LGAKFHDEE
+253 LGAKFHDEP
-262 IPEAMKEQAA
+262 IPAELADKAA
-272 EYRQNLLDT
+272 EYRQLLLDT
-281 ALSVDNEAMEEY
+281 ALSVDDAGMEEY
-293 FDKGDVSVETLK
+293 FEKGDVSIETLK
-305 RCIKAGA
+305 RAIKTGT

-339 DYLPSPVDVP
+339 DYLPSPIDVP
-349 GIRVAPE
+349 GIAVAAE
-356 EGQDDDPNARRIKA
+356 EGQEETDLTGRRRIKA
-370 DPNAPFAGL
+370 DPNAPFSGL
-379 AFKIINDKYGTLTF
+379 AFKIINDKYGALTF
-393 VRVYAGT
+393 VRVYSGT
-400 LKSSDTV
+400 LKSGDTV
-407 MNTTKG
+407 LNTTREG
-413 HKERIG
+413 KERVG

-457 SDDPVVLERMAFPVP
+457 AEDPVVLERMAFPVP
-472 VIDISVEPKTKEGVE
+472 VIDISVEPKTKDSVE

-507 DQETGQTILS
+507 DQESGQTILS
-517 GMGELHLEIIIDRLK
+517 GMGELHLEIIIDRLR
-532 REYGVDANIGAP
+532 REYGVEANIGAP
-544 QVAYRETISKS
+544 QVAYRETISKT
-555 HTETYTHKKQS
+555 HTEIYTHKKQS

-575 KIVFEPQERNE
+575 KIIFSPMERNG
-586 GVLFE
+586 GVVFE
-591 NKVVGGTVPKEYIPA
+591 NKVVGGAIPKEYIPA
-606 VEKGIRNQADTGV
+606 VEKGIRVQSETGV
-619 LAGFP
+619 LAGFQ

-656 EGMKKAGPIILEP
+656 DGMKKASPIILEP
-669 IMDVEITTP
+669 IMDVEVTTP
-678 QDHVGDVVGDLNRRR
+678 NDHVGDVVGDLNRRR
-693 GQIQNQESSGST
+693 GQIQTQETAGST
-705 VIVRAHVPLKEMF
+705 IMVRAHVPLKEMF
-718 GYISHLR
+718 GYISDLR

-747 IADEIMTK
+747 IADEIMAK

>member
-1 MCIAPDG
+1 
-8 GRRLAGPET
+8 
-17 AALKAAPHG
+17 
-26 IQPAGLAKPAAL
+26 
-38 PQKPPNQ
+38 
-45 RHPKSDAAPFC
+45 
-56 MTADVEA
+56 
-63 FMADFDLGK
+63 MATSLEK

-93 LYYTGVSHRIGEVHD
+93 LHYTGVSHKIGEVHD

-161 LDGAIFIIEGVAGVQ
+161 LDGAVFIIEGVAGVQ

-198 KLDRTGADFFRA
+198 KLDRTGADFYRA
-210 FATLKEKL
+210 FATLKDKL

-232 DSFLGVIDLV
+232 DKFVGVVDLI
-242 EMKAIIWEGGE
+242 EMKAIVWEGGD
-253 LGAKFHDEE
+253 LGAKFHDEP
-262 IPEAMKEQAA
+262 IPADLEEQAK
-272 EYRQNLLDT
+272 EYRQLLLDT
-281 ALSVDNEAMEEY
+281 AVGVDDKAMEEY
-293 FDKGDVSVETLK
+293 FENGDVSIETLK
-305 RCIKAGA
+305 RCIKIGT

-339 DYLPSPVDVP
+339 DYLPSPIDVP
-349 GIRVAPE
+349 GISVAAE
-356 EGQDDDPNARRIKA
+356 EGEEDGEFSDRRRIKA

-379 AFKIINDKYGTLTF
+379 AFKIINDKYGALTF

-400 LKSSDTV
+400 LKSGDTV
-407 MNTTKG
+407 MNTTKDSR
-413 HKERIG
+413 ERIG

-431 IKEVHAGDI
+431 IKEVSAGDI

-457 SDDPVVLERMAFPVP
+457 SEDPVVLERMAFPVP
-472 VIDISVEPKTKEGVE
+472 VIDISVEPKTKEAVE

-507 DQETGQTILS
+507 DQESGQTILS
-517 GMGELHLEIIIDRLK
+517 GMGELHLEIIIDRLR
-532 REYGVDANIGAP
+532 REYGVDCNIGAP
-544 QVAYRETISKS
+544 QVAYRETITKP
-555 HTETYTHKKQS
+555 HTEIYTHKKQS

-575 KIVFEPQERNE
+575 KVIFEPAERNA
-586 GVLFE
+586 GISFE
-591 NKVVGGTVPKEYIPA
+591 NKVVGGSVPKEYIPA
-606 VEKGIRNQADTGV
+606 VEKGIRVQADTGV

-624 TVDFKYTLVDGKYH
+624 TVDFKYSLVDGKYH

-669 IMDVEITTP
+669 IMDVEVTTP
-678 QDHVGDVVGDLNRRR
+678 QDHVGDCVGDLNRRR
-693 GQIQNQESSGST
+693 GMIQSQDSSGST
-705 VIVRAHVPLKEMF
+705 ILVRAHVPLKEMF
-718 GYISHLR
+718 GYISDLR

-747 IADEIMTK
+747 VADEIMKK

>member
-1 MCIAPDG
+1 MPATDAP
-8 GRRLAGPET
+8 L
-17 AALKAAPHG
+17 
-26 IQPAGLAKPAAL
+26 GLD
-38 PQKPPNQ
+38 
-45 RHPKSDAAPFC
+45 R
-56 MTADVEA
+56 
-63 FMADFDLGK
+63 

-93 LYYTGVSHRIGEVHD
+93 LYYTGVSHKIGEVHD
-108 GNTTTDYMDQE
+108 GNTTTDYMEQE

-198 KLDRTGADFFRA
+198 KLDRTGADFYRA
-210 FATLKEKL
+210 TATLKEKL

-232 DSFLGVIDLV
+232 DKFIGVVDLV
-242 EMKAIIWEGGE
+242 RMKAVVWEGGE

-262 IPEAMKEQAA
+262 IPADLLERAR

-281 ALSVDNEAMEEY
+281 ALSVDDAAMEEY
-293 FDKGDVSVETLK
+293 FEHGDVSEATLK

-327 NKGVQPLLDAVL
+327 NKGVQPLLDAVV
-339 DYLPSPVDVP
+339 DYLPSPLDVP
-349 GIRVAPE
+349 GISVAAGEGE
-356 EGQDDDPNARRIKA
+356 EDGEYSDRRRIKA
-370 DPNAPFAGL
+370 DPAAPFAGL

-400 LKSSDTV
+400 LHSGDMV
-407 MNTTKG
+407 LNTTKG
-413 HKERIG
+413 HRERIG
-419 RMFQMHADKRAE
+419 RMFQMHADKRQE
-431 IKEVHAGDI
+431 IKEVEAGDI

-457 SDDPVVLERMAFPVP
+457 SQDPVVLERMAFPVP
-472 VIDISVEPKTKEGVE
+472 VIDISVEPKTKESIE
-487 KMTLGLQKLAG
+487 KMSIGLQKLAG
-498 EDPSLRLKT
+498 EDPSLRLRT

-517 GMGELHLEIIIDRLK
+517 GMGELHLEIIIDRLR
-532 REYGVDANIGAP
+532 REYGVEANIGAP
-544 QVAYRETISKS
+544 QVAYRETITRA
-555 HTETYTHKKQS
+555 HTETYTHRKQT
-566 GGSGQYAEV
+566 GGAGQYAEV
-575 KIVFEPQERNE
+575 KITFEPLDRNAGIVFENA
-586 GVLFE
+586 
-591 NKVVGGTVPKEYIPA
+591 VVGGAVPKEYIPA
-606 VEKGIRNQADTGV
+606 VEKGIRSQADTGV

-624 TVDFKYTLVDGKYH
+624 TVDFKYTLIDGKYH

-656 EGMKKAGPIILEP
+656 DGMKKSGPILLEP
-669 IMDVEITTP
+669 MMDVEVTTP

-693 GQIQNQESSGST
+693 GMIQNQESSGST

-718 GYISHLR
+718 GYISDLR

-739 HYDPVPRN
+739 HYEPVPRN
-747 IADEIMTK
+747 IADEIMAK

>member
-1 MCIAPDG
+1 MSTPS
-8 GRRLAGPET
+8 LE
-17 AALKAAPHG
+17 
-26 IQPAGLAKPAAL
+26 
-38 PQKPPNQ
+38 
-45 RHPKSDAAPFC
+45 
-56 MTADVEA
+56 
-63 FMADFDLGK
+63 K

-93 LYYTGVSHRIGEVHD
+93 LYYTGVSHKIGEVHD
-108 GNTTTDYMDQE
+108 GNTTTDYMEQE

-161 LDGAIFIIEGVAGVQ
+161 LDGAVFIIEGVAGVQ

-185 ADRYNVPRIIFIN
+185 ADRYNVPRVIFIN
-198 KLDRTGADFFRA
+198 KLDRTGADFYRA
-210 FATLKEKL
+210 FDTLKEKL
-218 DIVALPLQLPIGIE
+218 DIVALPLQLPIGAE
-232 DSFLGVIDLV
+232 DQFLGVVDLV

-253 LGAKFHDEE
+253 LGAKFHDEP
-262 IPEAMKEQAA
+262 IPADLAEKAA

-281 ALSVDNEAMEEY
+281 ALAVDDAAMEEY
-293 FDKGDVSVETLK
+293 FEKGDVDVATLK
-305 RCIKAGA
+305 RAIKRGT
-312 ISGAFRPVLCGTAFK
+312 IDGTFRPVLCGTAFK
-327 NKGVQPLLDAVL
+327 NKGVQPLLDSVI
-339 DYLPSPVDVP
+339 DYLPAPTDLP
-349 GIRVAPE
+349 GIKVAAE
-356 EGQDDDPNARRIKA
+356 EGEDEAADRRRIPAKV
-370 DPNAPFAGL
+370 DAPFSGL

-393 VRVYAGT
+393 VRVYSGV
-400 LKSSDTV
+400 LRSGDSV
-407 MNTTKG
+407 LNTTKG

-419 RMFQMHADKRAE
+419 RIFQMHADKRAE
-431 IKEVHAGDI
+431 IKEVFAGDI

-457 SDDPVVLERMAFPVP
+457 QDDPVVLERMAFPVP
-472 VIDISVEPKTKEGVE
+472 VIDISVEPKTKEAVE

-498 EDPSLRLKT
+498 EDPSLRLRT

-517 GMGELHLEIIIDRLK
+517 GMGELHLDIIIDRLR
-532 REYGVDANIGAP
+532 REYNVDCNIGAP

-555 HTETYTHKKQS
+555 HTEVYTHKKQS
-566 GGSGQYAEV
+566 GGSGQFAEV
-575 KIVFEPQERNE
+575 KIVFEPLERNE
-586 GVLFE
+586 GIVFE
-591 NKVVGGTVPKEYIPA
+591 NKVVGGAVPKEYIPA
-606 VEKGIRNQADTGV
+606 VDKGIRVQAETGV

-624 TVDFKYTLVDGKYH
+624 TVDFKFSLIDGKYH

-643 ALAFEIAAKACFR
+643 ALAFEIAGKACFR
-656 EGMKKAGPIILEP
+656 EGMKKAGPQILEP
-669 IMDVEITTP
+669 IMDVEVTTP

-693 GQIQNQESSGST
+693 GMIQNQESSGST
-705 VIVRAHVPLKEMF
+705 VLVRAQVPLKEMF

-747 IADEIMTK
+747 VADEIMTK

>member
-1 MCIAPDG
+1 MRARTESPLAKRRGLSHLIVPGTPASLRPVLCSGAR
-8 GRRLAGPET
+8 GRGL
-17 AALKAAPHG
+17 AAPVVVWRFTV
-26 IQPAGLAKPAAL
+26 ATSL
-38 PQKPPNQ
+38 
-45 RHPKSDAAPFC
+45 
-56 MTADVEA
+56 E
-63 FMADFDLGK
+63 K

-93 LYYTGVSHRIGEVHD
+93 LHYTGVSHKIGEVHD

-161 LDGAIFIIEGVAGVQ
+161 LDGAVFIIEGVAGVQ

-210 FATLKEKL
+210 FASLKEKL

-232 DSFLGVIDLV
+232 DKFVGVVDLV
-242 EMKAIIWEGGE
+242 EMKAIVWEGGD
-253 LGAKFHDEE
+253 LGAKFHDEP
-262 IPEAMKEQAA
+262 IPEDLVDQAQ
-272 EYRQNLLDT
+272 EYRQLLLDT
-281 ALSVDNEAMEEY
+281 AVGVDDKAMEEY

-305 RCIKAGA
+305 RCIKLGT

-339 DYLPSPVDVP
+339 DYLPSPIDVP
-349 GIRVAPE
+349 GISIAAE
-356 EGQDDDPNARRIKA
+356 EGEEDGEHSDRRRIKA
-370 DPNAPFAGL
+370 DPHAPFAGL
-379 AFKIINDKYGTLTF
+379 AFKIINDKYGALTF

-400 LKSSDTV
+400 LKSGDTV
-407 MNTTKG
+407 LNTTKD
-413 HKERIG
+413 HRERIG

-431 IKEVHAGDI
+431 IKEVSAGDI

-457 SDDPVVLERMAFPVP
+457 SEDPVVLERMAFPVP
-472 VIDISVEPKTKEGVE
+472 VIDISVEPKTKEAVE

-498 EDPSLRLKT
+498 EDPSLRLRT
-507 DQETGQTILS
+507 DQESGQTILS
-517 GMGELHLEIIIDRLK
+517 GMGELHLEIIIDRLR
-532 REYGVDANIGAP
+532 REYGVDCNIGAP
-544 QVAYRETISKS
+544 QVAYRETITKP
-555 HTETYTHKKQS
+555 HTEIYTHKKQS

-575 KIVFEPQERNE
+575 KVVFEPTERNA
-586 GVLFE
+586 GIVFE

-606 VEKGIRNQADTGV
+606 VEKGIRVQADTGV

-669 IMDVEITTP
+669 IMDVEVTTP
-678 QDHVGDVVGDLNRRR
+678 QDHVGDCVGDLNRRR
-693 GQIQNQESSGST
+693 GMIQSQDSSGST
-705 VIVRAHVPLKEMF
+705 ILVRAHVPLKEMF
-718 GYISHLR
+718 GYISDLR

-747 IADEIMTK
+747 IADEIMAK

>member
-1 MCIAPDG
+1 MS
-8 GRRLAGPET
+8 E
-17 AALKAAPHG
+17 
-26 IQPAGLAKPAAL
+26 
-38 PQKPPNQ
+38 
-45 RHPKSDAAPFC
+45 SDANPLA
-56 MTADVEA
+56 
-63 FMADFDLGK
+63 L

-108 GNTTTDYMDQE
+108 GNTTTDYMAQE

-132 CEWKDHRINIID
+132 CEWKGHRINIID

-161 LDGAIFIIEGVAGVQ
+161 LDGAVFIIEGVAGVQ

-198 KLDRTGADFFRA
+198 KLDRTGADFYRA
-210 FATLKEKL
+210 FDTLKEKL

-232 DSFLGVIDLV
+232 DTFIGVVDLV
-242 EMKAIIWEGGE
+242 EMKAIVWEGGE

-262 IPEAMKEQAA
+262 IPADMMEKAQ
-272 EYRQNLLDT
+272 EYRTLLLDT
-281 ALSVDNEAMEEY
+281 ALSVDTEAMEEY

-305 RCIKAGA
+305 RCIKVGA
-312 ISGAFRPVLCGTAFK
+312 ISGVFRPVLCGTAFK

-339 DYLPSPVDVP
+339 DYLPSPIDVP
-349 GIRVAPE
+349 GIKVAEEEDEPE
-356 EGQDDDPNARRIKA
+356 GTVRRIIPA
-370 DPNAPFAGL
+370 DIKAPFAGL

-393 VRVYAGT
+393 VRVYAGS
-400 LKSSDTV
+400 LKSGDTV
-407 MNTTKG
+407 MNTTKD
-413 HKERIG
+413 HRERIG

-449 GTGDTLAS
+449 NTGDTLAAAE
-457 SDDPVVLERMAFPVP
+457 DPVILERMSFPIP
-472 VIDISVEPKTKEGVE
+472 VIDISVEPKTKDGVE

-498 EDPSLRLKT
+498 EDPSLRLRT
-507 DQETGQTILS
+507 DQESGQTILS
-517 GMGELHLEIIIDRLK
+517 GMGELHLEIIIDRLQ

-544 QVAYRETISKS
+544 QVAYRETISRP
-555 HTETYTHKKQS
+555 HTEIYTHKKQT

-575 KIVFEPQERNE
+575 KILFEPMERNS
-586 GVLFE
+586 GVVFE
-591 NKVVGGTVPKEYIPA
+591 NKVVGGSIPKEYIPA
-606 VEKGIRNQADTGV
+606 VEKGIRNQCETGV

-624 TVDFKYTLVDGKYH
+624 TVDFKYSLVDGKYH

-656 EGMKKAGPIILEP
+656 DGMKKASPIILEP
-669 IMDVEITTP
+669 IMDVEVTTP

-693 GQIQNQESSGST
+693 GTIQSQDSAGST
-705 VIVRAHVPLKEMF
+705 VMVRAHVPLKEMF
-718 GYISHLR
+718 GYISQLR
-725 SMTKGRASFTMQFH
+725 GMTKGRASFTMQFH

-747 IADEIMTK
+747 IADEIMAK

>member
-1 MCIAPDG
+1 VSVTPLD
-8 GRRLAGPET
+8 R
-17 AALKAAPHG
+17 
-26 IQPAGLAKPAAL
+26 
-38 PQKPPNQ
+38 
-45 RHPKSDAAPFC
+45 
-56 MTADVEA
+56 
-63 FMADFDLGK
+63 

-93 LYYTGVSHRIGEVHD
+93 LYYTGVSHKIGEVHD

-132 CEWKDHRINIID
+132 CEWKDTRINIID

-198 KLDRTGADFFRA
+198 KLDRTGADFYRA
-210 FATLKEKL
+210 FDTLKEKL
-218 DIVALPLQLPIGIE
+218 DIVALPLQLPIGVE
-232 DSFLGVIDLV
+232 DQFLGVVDLV

-253 LGAKFHDEE
+253 LGAKYHYED
-262 IPEAMKEQAA
+262 IPA
-272 EYRQNLLDT
+272 EMGELVAGHRQTLLDT
-281 ALSVDNEAMEEY
+281 ALSVDEKAMEEY
-293 FDKGDVSVETLK
+293 FDKGDVSIETMK
-305 RCIKAGA
+305 RCIKRGT
-312 ISGAFRPVLCGTAFK
+312 IDGTFRPVLCGTAFK
-327 NKGVQPLLDAVL
+327 NKGVQPLLDAVI

-349 GIRVAPE
+349 GIAVAVE
-356 EGQDDDPNARRIKA
+356 EGDDETVIANRRRIKA
-370 DPNAPFAGL
+370 DPKAPFAGL
-379 AFKIINDKYGTLTF
+379 AFKIINDKFGALTF

-400 LKSSDTV
+400 LKSGDTV

-413 HKERIG
+413 HRERIG
-419 RMFQMHADKRAE
+419 RMFQMHADKREA
-431 IKEVHAGDI
+431 ITEVEAGDI

-457 SDDPVVLERMAFPVP
+457 ADDQVILERMAFPVP
-472 VIDISVEPKTKEGVE
+472 VIDISVEPRTKEAVE

-517 GMGELHLEIIIDRLK
+517 GMGELHLEIIIDRLR
-532 REYGVDANIGAP
+532 REYGVDCDIGAP
-544 QVAYRETISKS
+544 QVAYRETISKA

-575 KIVFEPQERNE
+575 KIIFTPQERNA

-591 NKVVGGTVPKEYIPA
+591 NKVVGGSVPKEFIPA
-606 VEKGIRNQADTGV
+606 VEKGIKVQADTGV

-656 EGMKKAGPIILEP
+656 EGMKLAGPIILEP
-669 IMDVEITTP
+669 IMDVEVTTP

-705 VIVRAHVPLKEMF
+705 VIVRAHAPLKEMF

-747 IADEIMTK
+747 VAEEIMKK

>member
-1 MCIAPDG
+1 VSGSP
-8 GRRLAGPET
+8 LE
-17 AALKAAPHG
+17 
-26 IQPAGLAKPAAL
+26 
-38 PQKPPNQ
+38 
-45 RHPKSDAAPFC
+45 
-56 MTADVEA
+56 
-63 FMADFDLGK
+63 K

-93 LYYTGVSHRIGEVHD
+93 LYYTGVSHKIGEVHE
-108 GNTTTDYMDQE
+108 GNTTTDYMEQE

-198 KLDRTGADFFRA
+198 KLDRTGADFYRA
-210 FATLKEKL
+210 FDTLKEKL

-232 DSFLGVIDLV
+232 DQFLGVVDLV

-253 LGAKFHDEE
+253 LGAKYHDEA
-262 IPEAMKEQAA
+262 IPADLAEKAA

-281 ALSVDNEAMEEY
+281 ALSVDEAAMEEY

-327 NKGVQPLLDAVL
+327 NKGVQPLLDAVI
-339 DYLPSPVDVP
+339 DYLPSPLDVP
-349 GIRVAPE
+349 GIAVALE
-356 EGQDDDPNARRIKA
+356 EGEDEADHPDRRRMKA
-370 DPNAPFAGL
+370 DPKASFSGL

-393 VRVYAGT
+393 VRVYSGT
-400 LKSSDTV
+400 LKSGDMV
-407 MNTTKG
+407 LNTTKG
-413 HKERIG
+413 HRERIG
-419 RMFQMHADKRAE
+419 RMFQMHADKRQE
-431 IKEVHAGDI
+431 IKEVEAGDI

-457 SDDPVVLERMAFPVP
+457 QDDPVVLERMAFPVP
-472 VIDISVEPKTKEGVE
+472 VIDISVEPRTKEAVE
-487 KMTLGLQKLAG
+487 KMTIGLQKLAA

-517 GMGELHLEIIIDRLK
+517 GMGELHLEIIIDRLR

-544 QVAYRETISKS
+544 QVAYRETISKT
-555 HTETYTHKKQS
+555 HTETYTHKKQT
-566 GGSGQYAEV
+566 GGSGQFAEV
-575 KIVFEPQERNE
+575 KIVFEPTERNE
-586 GVLFE
+586 GIVFE
-591 NKVVGGTVPKEYIPA
+591 NEVVGGSVPREYIPA
-606 VEKGIRNQADTGV
+606 VEKGIRNQADSGV

-624 TVDFKYTLVDGKYH
+624 TVDFKFSLVDGKYH

-669 IMDVEITTP
+669 IMDVEVTTP

-705 VIVRAHVPLKEMF
+705 VIVRALVPLKEMF

-747 IADEIMTK
+747 IADEIMAK

>member
-1 MCIAPDG
+1 MSANP
-8 GRRLAGPET
+8 LA
-17 AALKAAPHG
+17 L
-26 IQPAGLAKPAAL
+26 
-38 PQKPPNQ
+38 
-45 RHPKSDAAPFC
+45 
-56 MTADVEA
+56 
-63 FMADFDLGK
+63 

-93 LYYTGVSHRIGEVHD
+93 LYYTGMSHRIGEVHD

-161 LDGAIFIIEGVAGVQ
+161 LDGAVFIIEGVAGVQ

-185 ADRYNVPRIIFIN
+185 ADRYNVPRSIFIN
-198 KLDRTGADFFRA
+198 KLDRTGADFYRA
-210 FATLKEKL
+210 FDTLKEKL
-218 DIVALPLQLPIGIE
+218 DIIALPLQLPIGEE
-232 DSFLGVIDLV
+232 DKFIGIIDLI
-242 EMKAIIWEGGE
+242 EMKAIVWEGGE
-253 LGAKFHDEE
+253 LGAKFHDEP
-262 IPEAMKEQAA
+262 IPAELADKAA
-272 EYRQNLLDT
+272 EYRQLLLDT
-281 ALSVDNEAMEEY
+281 ALSVDDAGMEEY
-293 FDKGDVSVETLK
+293 FEKGDVEVATLK
-305 RCIKAGA
+305 RAIKTGT

-339 DYLPSPVDVP
+339 DYLPSPIDVP
-349 GIRVAPE
+349 GIAVAAE
-356 EGQDDDPNARRIKA
+356 EGQDEQDLTGRRRIKA
-370 DPNAPFAGL
+370 DPTAPFSGL
-379 AFKIINDKYGTLTF
+379 AFKIINDKYGALTF
-393 VRVYAGT
+393 VRVYSGT
-400 LKSSDTV
+400 LKSGDTV
-407 MNTTKG
+407 LNTTREG
-413 HKERIG
+413 KERVG

-457 SDDPVVLERMAFPVP
+457 ADDPVVLERMAFPVP
-472 VIDISVEPKTKEGVE
+472 VIDISVEPKTKDSVE

-507 DQETGQTILS
+507 DQESGQTILS
-517 GMGELHLEIIIDRLK
+517 GMGELHLEIIIDRLR
-532 REYGVDANIGAP
+532 REYGVEANIGAP
-544 QVAYRETISKS
+544 QVAYRETISKP
-555 HTETYTHKKQS
+555 HTEVYTHKKQS

-575 KIVFEPQERNE
+575 KIIFEPLDRNG
-586 GVLFE
+586 GVVFE
-591 NKVVGGTVPKEYIPA
+591 NKVVGGSVPKEYIPA
-606 VEKGIRNQADTGV
+606 VEKGIRMQCETGV
-619 LAGFP
+619 LAGFQ

-656 EGMKKAGPIILEP
+656 DGMKKASPIILEP
-669 IMDVEITTP
+669 IMDVEVTTP
-678 QDHVGDVVGDLNRRR
+678 NDHVGDVVGDLNRRR
-693 GQIQNQESSGST
+693 GQIQTQETAGST
-705 VIVRAHVPLKEMF
+705 IMVRAHVPLKEMF
-718 GYISHLR
+718 GYISDLR

-747 IADEIMTK
+747 IADEIMAK

>member
-1 MCIAPDG
+1 M
-8 GRRLAGPET
+8 AGTP
-17 AALKAAPHG
+17 LD
-26 IQPAGLAKPAAL
+26 
-38 PQKPPNQ
+38 
-45 RHPKSDAAPFC
+45 R
-56 MTADVEA
+56 
-63 FMADFDLGK
+63 

-93 LYYTGVSHRIGEVHD
+93 LYYTGMSHKIGEVHD

-198 KLDRTGADFFRA
+198 KLDRTGADFLRA
-210 FATLKEKL
+210 LGTLHEKL

-232 DSFLGVIDLV
+232 DKFQGVVDLV
-242 EMKAIIWEGGE
+242 EMHAVIWEGTE
-253 LGAKFHDEE
+253 LGAKFHVEP
-262 IPEAMKEQAA
+262 IPSDLEEQAK
-272 EYRQNLLDT
+272 EYRQTLLDT
-281 ALSVDNEAMEEY
+281 ALSVDDAAMEEY

-305 RCIKAGA
+305 RCIKAGT
-312 ISGAFRPVLCGTAFK
+312 ISGVFRPVLCGTAFK

-349 GIRVAPE
+349 GIAVALD
-356 EGQDDDPNARRIKA
+356 EGEDEADHPDRRRIKA
-370 DPNAPFAGL
+370 DPAAPFAGL
-379 AFKIINDKYGTLTF
+379 AFKIINNKYGTLTF

-400 LKSSDTV
+400 LKSGDMV
-407 MNTTKG
+407 LNTTKG
-413 HKERIG
+413 HRERIG

-457 SDDPVVLERMAFPVP
+457 QQDPVVLERMAFPVP
-472 VIDISVEPKTKEGVE
+472 VIDISVEPRTKESVE
-487 KMTLGLQKLAG
+487 KMSLGLQKLAG
-498 EDPSLRLKT
+498 EDPSLRLRT

-532 REYGVDANIGAP
+532 REYGVEANIGAP
-544 QVAYRETISKS
+544 QVAYRETITRP
-555 HTETYTHKKQS
+555 HTETYTHKKQT

-575 KIVFEPQERNE
+575 KIVFEPLARNG
-586 GVLFE
+586 GVVFE
-591 NKVVGGTVPKEYIPA
+591 NAVVGGAVPKEYIPA
-606 VEKGIRNQADTGV
+606 VEKGLKSQAETGV

-624 TVDFKYTLVDGKYH
+624 TVDFKATLTDGKFH

-656 EGMKKAGPIILEP
+656 DGMKKASPIILEP
-669 IMDVEITTP
+669 IMDVEVTTP

-693 GQIQNQESSGST
+693 GMIQNQESSGST

-718 GYISHLR
+718 GYISDLR

-747 IADEIMTK
+747 IADEIMAK

>member
-1 MCIAPDG
+1 MSATP
-8 GRRLAGPET
+8 LE
-17 AALKAAPHG
+17 
-26 IQPAGLAKPAAL
+26 
-38 PQKPPNQ
+38 
-45 RHPKSDAAPFC
+45 
-56 MTADVEA
+56 
-63 FMADFDLGK
+63 K

-93 LYYTGVSHRIGEVHD
+93 LYYTGVSHKIGEVHD
-108 GNTTTDYMDQE
+108 GNTTTDYMEQE

-161 LDGAIFIIEGVAGVQ
+161 LDGAVFIIEGVAGVQ

-198 KLDRTGADFFRA
+198 KLDRTGADFYRA
-210 FATLKEKL
+210 MDSLREKL
-218 DIVALPLQLPIGIE
+218 EIVALPLQLPIGIE
-232 DSFLGVIDLV
+232 DQFLGVVDLV

-262 IPEAMKEQAA
+262 IPADLADRAA
-272 EYRQNLLDT
+272 EYRQLLLDT
-281 ALSVDNEAMEEY
+281 ALSVDTEAMEEY
-293 FDKGDVSVETLK
+293 FDKGDVSVATLK

-312 ISGAFRPVLCGTAFK
+312 ISGVFRPVLCGTAFK

-339 DYLPSPVDVP
+339 DYLPAPIDVP
-349 GIRVAPE
+349 GIAIAAE
-356 EGQDDDPNARRIKA
+356 HAEDDAAEHTRRRIKA
-370 DPNAPFAGL
+370 DPHAPFAGL

-400 LKSSDTV
+400 LKSGDTLL
-407 MNTTKG
+407 NTTKD
-413 HKERIG
+413 HKERVG

-431 IKEVHAGDI
+431 IKEVSAGDI

-449 GTGDTLAS
+449 VTGDTLAS
-457 SDDPVVLERMAFPVP
+457 ADDPVVLERMAFPVP
-472 VIDISVEPKTKEGVE
+472 VIDISVEPRTKDSVE
-487 KMTLGLQKLAG
+487 KMTIGLQKLAG

-517 GMGELHLEIIIDRLK
+517 GMGELHLEIIIDRLR
-532 REYGVDANIGAP
+532 REYGVEANIGAP

-555 HTETYTHKKQS
+555 HTEIYTHKKQT

-575 KIVFEPQERNE
+575 KITFAPLERNAGVVFEND
-586 GVLFE
+586 
-591 NKVVGGTVPKEYIPA
+591 VVGGSVPREYVPA
-606 VEKGIRNQADTGV
+606 VEKGIRMQADTGV

-624 TVDFKYTLVDGKYH
+624 TVDFKYTLIDGKYH

-656 EGMKKAGPIILEP
+656 EGMKKAGPVILEP
-669 IMDVEITTP
+669 IMDVEVTTP

-693 GQIQNQESSGST
+693 GMIQNQESAGST
-705 VIVRAHVPLKEMF
+705 IMVRAHVPLKEMF
-718 GYISHLR
+718 GYISDLR

-747 IADEIMTK
+747 IAEEIVAK